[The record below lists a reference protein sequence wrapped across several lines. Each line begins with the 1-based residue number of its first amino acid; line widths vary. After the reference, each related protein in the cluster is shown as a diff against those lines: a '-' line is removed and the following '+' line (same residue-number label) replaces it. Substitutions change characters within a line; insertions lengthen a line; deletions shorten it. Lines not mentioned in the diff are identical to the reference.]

1 MLYAVPH
8 ARVETRDQL
17 EALLRTYVEAYLLA
31 LGVTESNTQHGA
43 YDMLV
48 AKTLAFACAVL
59 RRRKQ
64 ATEFGAM
71 WELLDGHAARQTANI
86 ADVWTGSFRLGE
98 QLDACAT
105 YHLTLLVRAVLAI
118 NAPEAAILA
127 VTS

>member
-43 YDMLV
+43 YAMLV
-48 AKTLAFACAVL
+48 PKTLAFAVL